1 MFTRQCEQMA
11 AGMGNEIWQAARR
24 LGRTPVFTFA
34 AALTLALAIGANAT
48 IFAVV
53 QRVVLNPL
61 PYPASDELVRLD
73 HGSLRINVPSGIG
86 MTTGLYY
93 QYQRARTLEGVAIYR
108 AGESTMVGTGEP
120 ERIQVARTTP
130 TLASVLRVP
139 PVLGRWFTEEEGDP
153 GAPPVT
159 ILSHGLWT
167 RRFGGDV
174 AVLGASI
181 TLDGVPATVIGIMPA
196 SFAFPEPRTELW
208 LPAAISRAT
217 GFGLPFGYVGVGRL
231 RPGATVADARAEL
244 NTLIADLPQA
254 YPGDLGVLGNVAGDG
269 ALRSTAITLKEATV
283 GDVSR
288 ALWILLAAV
297 GLVLLVAC
305 ANVANLFLV
314 RSEARQRE
322 VAVRRALGASG
333 GGIARFF
340 LSESMLLS
348 AAGGV
353 IGLTLASGAVRL
365 LVTLGPA
372 TLPRLE
378 EIRLDTMAIAF
389 TFALSLLAA
398 LAFGSIPLWRGAPLA
413 ASLHESGRGNTAS
426 RGRHRTRQMLMGGQV
441 ALALVLLIASGLM
454 VRSFQN
460 LRAFD
465 PGFDATSA
473 LTFRIGLPDRA
484 YPTRASAATAHHAIL
499 DRLATIPGV
508 TAVSASTGLPLADA
522 CFGNTILVQGRDVAD
537 GRPLPLARL
546 CAVSGG
552 YVAAMGVRLLRG
564 RGIDRDDVE
573 RSQPN
578 VVVNQAF
585 VDIVFPA
592 GDPIGQRIRS
602 NAPPRT
608 TPRPEGA
615 VSSAWDG
622 GPPPWLT
629 IVGIV
634 SNTPFM
640 ALAERNPTP
649 MVYMPMSIAGG
660 PDIPAIAML
669 GPPVTA
675 MSYVVRS
682 TASPSGLLPA
692 VRDAIDGVDPTLA
705 VSRVSTLEDVLDRAS
720 AQMAFTMILLTI
732 AAGVALLLGLIGIY
746 GVISYIVSQR
756 AGEIGVRIAL
766 GAQPGNVAGLIVR
779 QGGTVALA
787 GIAVGFSAAL
797 AGSRLVESL
806 LYDVSPRDPAIF
818 AATTLTLLAVALLA
832 CWLPARRAARI
843 DPVETLRAG

>member
-1 MFTRQCEQMA
+1 M
-11 AGMGNEIWQAARR
+11 AGMGNEIWQAVRR
-24 LGRTPVFTFA
+24 LLRTPVFTLS

-61 PYPASDELVRLD
+61 PYPESDQLVRLE
-73 HGSLRINVPSGIG
+73 HGSARINVLSGIG

-93 QYQRARTLEGVAIYR
+93 QYQRAQTLEGVAIYR

-120 ERIQVARTTP
+120 ERIHVARTTT
-130 TLASVLRVP
+130 TLVSVLRVP
-139 PVLGRWFTEEEGDP
+139 PARGRWFTEEEGTP
-153 GAPPVT
+153 GAPLVT

-167 RRFGGDV
+167 RRFGGDPDV
-174 AVLGASI
+174 IGTSI

-196 SFAFPEPRTELW
+196 SFAFPDPRTEAW

-231 RPGATVADARAEL
+231 RPGPTVASARAEL
-244 NTLIADLPQA
+244 NALIADLPQA
-254 YPGDLGVLGNVAGDG
+254 YPGDLGVLGNLAGDG
-269 ALRSTAITLKEATV
+269 GLQSTAITQKEATV
-283 GDVSR
+283 GDIAR

-297 GLVLLVAC
+297 GVVLLVAC
-305 ANVANLFLV
+305 ANVANLVLV
-314 RSEARQRE
+314 RSDARRRE

-340 LSESMLLS
+340 LTESILLS

-353 IGLTLASGAVRL
+353 IGLFLAAGAVRL
-365 LVTLGPA
+365 LVAWGPA
-372 TLPRLE
+372 TLPRLG
-378 EIRLDTMAIAF
+378 EIRLDTVAIVF
-389 TFALSLLAA
+389 TFVLSLLVAV
-398 LAFGSIPLWRGAPLA
+398 AFGSVPLWRGASLA
-413 ASLHESGRGNTAS
+413 ASLHELGRGNTAS
-426 RGRHRTRQMLMGGQV
+426 RGRHRTRQLLMGGQV
-441 ALALVLLIASGLM
+441 ALALVLLVASGLM

-465 PGFDATSA
+465 PGFDAASA

-484 YPTRASAATAHHAIL
+484 YPTRAAAVRAHNAIL
-499 DRLATIPGV
+499 DRLAAIPGV
-508 TAVSASTGLPLADA
+508 TAASASTGLPLADA
-522 CFGNTILVQGRDVAD
+522 CFGNTILVQGRDIPD
-537 GRPLPLARL
+537 GTPPLARL

-552 YVAAMGVRLLRG
+552 YVEAMRLRLLRG
-564 RGIDRDDVE
+564 RSVDRDDVE
-573 RSQPN
+573 RSRLN

-585 VDIVFPA
+585 VDTVFPN

-608 TPRPEGA
+608 IPRPDSGGNP
-615 VSSAWDG
+615 VSDDG
-622 GPPPWLT
+622 TPPWLT

-682 TASPSGLLPA
+682 ATSPSGLLPA
-692 VRDAIDGVDPTLA
+692 VHGAIDGVDSTLA
-705 VSRVSTLEDVLDRAS
+705 ISQVSTLEEILRRAS
-720 AQMAFTMILLTI
+720 AQMAFTMVLLTI

-756 AGEIGVRIAL
+756 ASEIGVRIAL
-766 GAQPGNVAGLIVR
+766 GAEPRNVAALILR
-779 QGGTVALA
+779 QGGAVALA

-806 LYDVSPRDPAIF
+806 LFDVSPRDPGIF
-818 AATTLTLLAVALLA
+818 AATTLTLLGVALLA

-843 DPVETLRAG
+843 NPVETLRAG